1 MFKKAMSLWGRATET
16 AERFSW
22 IGPLLIRVT
31 VGVMFARTGW
41 GKIHNIEGIATWF
54 GELGLPA
61 PLLQAYL
68 ASLTELVGGTAIVL
82 GLGARLFAVP
92 LAFTM
97 VVAMATGGAFG
108 DEPPTGILDVLA
120 KEESVYLAAMVW
132 IALAGP
138 GKASIDALIKRKPVR

>member
-1 MFKKAMSLWGRATET
+1 MFKKIISLWVWATGM
-16 AERFSW
+16 AEKAEW
-22 IGPLLIRVT
+22 LGPLLIRVT

-41 GKIHNIEGIATWF
+41 GKIQNIEGIATWF

-68 ASLTELVGGTAIVL
+68 ASFTELVGGTAVVL

-97 VVAMATGGAFG
+97 VVAMATGGAFE
-108 DEPPTGILDVLA
+108 EPPTGVIDVLA
-120 KEESVYLAAMVW
+120 KEESAYFAAMVW
-132 IALAGP
+132 LALAGP
-138 GKASIDALIKRKPVR
+138 GKASIDALIKRKLFR